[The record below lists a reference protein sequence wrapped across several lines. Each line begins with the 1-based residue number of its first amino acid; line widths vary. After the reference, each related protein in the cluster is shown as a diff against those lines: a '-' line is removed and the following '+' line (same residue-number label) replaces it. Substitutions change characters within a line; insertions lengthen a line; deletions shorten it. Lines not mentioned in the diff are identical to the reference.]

1 VNDSLKNTALKALK
15 ELIYGILQYAVF
27 VVAIPLLMREVG
39 LEAGLEPSWFTAYF
53 AVVIALSI
61 LNAIVASS
69 PVSIGFKVLRS
80 LVIIYAFLI
89 ATNYGVVEVSMGDA
103 TASLDFSII
112 IYTIASFLAIY
123 SAISSLDELYGTVEK
138 FK

>member
-1 VNDSLKNTALKALK
+1 
-15 ELIYGILQYAVF
+15 
-27 VVAIPLLMREVG
+27 
-39 LEAGLEPSWFTAYF
+39 
-53 AVVIALSI
+53 
-61 LNAIVASS
+61 VASS

>member
-1 VNDSLKNTALKALK
+1 MNDSLKNTALKALK

>member
-27 VVAIPLLMREVG
+27 VVVIPLLMREVG

-80 LVIIYAFLI
+80 LVIIYAFLV

-123 SAISSLDELYGTVEK
+123 SAISSLDELYGMVEK
-138 FK
+138 FR

>member
-1 VNDSLKNTALKALK
+1 MNDSLKNTALKVLK
-15 ELIYGILQYAVF
+15 ELISGILQYAVF
-27 VVAIPLLMREVG
+27 VVVIPLLMREVG
-39 LEAGLEPSWFTAYF
+39 LEAGLESSWFTAYF
-53 AVVIALSI
+53 AVVIVLSI

-112 IYTIASFLAIY
+112 IYAIASFLAIY

>member
-1 VNDSLKNTALKALK
+1 MNDSLKNTALKVLK
-15 ELIYGILQYAVF
+15 ELIYGILQYAAF
-27 VVAIPLLMREVG
+27 LVVIPLLMREVG
-39 LEAGLEPSWFTAYF
+39 LEAGLESSWFTAYL

-89 ATNYGVVEVSMGDA
+89 ATSYGVVEVSMGDA

-123 SAISSLDELYGTVEK
+123 SAISSLDEFYGMVEK

>member
-1 VNDSLKNTALKALK
+1 VNDSLKNTALKVLK

-27 VVAIPLLMREVG
+27 VVVIPLLMREVG

-53 AVVIALSI
+53 AVVIVLSI

-69 PVSIGFKVLRS
+69 PVSIGFKILRS
-80 LVIIYAFLI
+80 IVIIYAFLI

-112 IYTIASFLAIY
+112 IFTMASFLAIY
-123 SAISSLDELYGTVEK
+123 SAISSLDEVYGMEK
-138 FK
+138 IK

>member
-1 VNDSLKNTALKALK
+1 MNDSLKNTALKVLK
-15 ELIYGILQYAVF
+15 ELIYGILQYSVF
-27 VVAIPLLMREVG
+27 VVVIPLLMREAG
-39 LEAGLEPSWFTAYF
+39 IEAGLESSWFTAYL

-112 IYTIASFLAIY
+112 TYTIASFLATY
-123 SAISSLDELYGTVEK
+123 SAISSLDEVYGTVEK

>member
-1 VNDSLKNTALKALK
+1 VNDSLKNTALKVLK

-27 VVAIPLLMREVG
+27 VVVIPLLMREAGLEVG
-39 LEAGLEPSWFTAYF
+39 LESSWFTAYF
-53 AVVIALSI
+53 AVVIVLSI

-123 SAISSLDELYGTVEK
+123 SAISSLDEFYGMVEK

>member
-39 LEAGLEPSWFTAYF
+39 LDAGLEPSWFTAYF

>member
-1 VNDSLKNTALKALK
+1 MNDSLKNTALKALK

-39 LEAGLEPSWFTAYF
+39 LDAGLEPSWFTAYF

>member
-1 VNDSLKNTALKALK
+1 VNDSLKNTALKVLK

-27 VVAIPLLMREVG
+27 VVVIPLLMRETG
-39 LEAGLEPSWFTAYF
+39 LEAGLEPSWLTAYF
-53 AVVIALSI
+53 AVVIVLSI

-69 PVSIGFKVLRS
+69 PVSIGFKILRS

-89 ATNYGVVEVSMGDA
+89 ATNYGVVGVSMGDA

-112 IYTIASFLAIY
+112 VYTIASFLAIY
-123 SAISSLDELYGTVEK
+123 SAISSLDEFYGMVEK

>member
-27 VVAIPLLMREVG
+27 VVVIPLLMREVG

-69 PVSIGFKVLRS
+69 PVSIGFKILRS

>member
-1 VNDSLKNTALKALK
+1 VNDSLKNTALKVLK

-27 VVAIPLLMREVG
+27 VVVIPLLMREVG
-39 LEAGLEPSWFTAYF
+39 LEAGLESSWFTAYL

-89 ATNYGVVEVSMGDA
+89 ATSYGVVEVSMGDA

-123 SAISSLDELYGTVEK
+123 SAISSLDEFYGMVEK

>member
-1 VNDSLKNTALKALK
+1 VNDSLKNTALKVLK
-15 ELIYGILQYAVF
+15 ELIYGILQYVVF
-27 VVAIPLLMREVG
+27 LVVIPLLMREVG
-39 LEAGLEPSWFTAYF
+39 LEAGLEPSWLTAYL

-103 TASLDFSII
+103 TASLDFSVI

-123 SAISSLDELYGTVEK
+123 SVISSLDELYGTVEK

>member
-1 VNDSLKNTALKALK
+1 VNDSLKNTALKVLK
-15 ELIYGILQYAVF
+15 ELISGILQYAVF
-27 VVAIPLLMREVG
+27 VVVIPLLMREVG
-39 LEAGLEPSWFTAYF
+39 LEAGLESSWFTAYL
-53 AVVIALSI
+53 AVVIVLSI

-69 PVSIGFKVLRS
+69 PVSIGFKILRS

-89 ATNYGVVEVSMGDA
+89 ATNYGVVEVSMGNA

>member
-1 VNDSLKNTALKALK
+1 MNDSLKNTALKVLK
-15 ELIYGILQYAVF
+15 ELISGILQYAVF
-27 VVAIPLLMREVG
+27 VVVIPLLMREVG
-39 LEAGLEPSWFTAYF
+39 LEAGLESSWFTAYL
-53 AVVIALSI
+53 AVVIVLSI

-69 PVSIGFKVLRS
+69 PVSIGFKILRS

-89 ATNYGVVEVSMGDA
+89 ATNYGVVEVSMGNA

-112 IYTIASFLAIY
+112 IYTMASFLAIY

>member
-1 VNDSLKNTALKALK
+1 VNDSLKNTALKVLK
-15 ELIYGILQYAVF
+15 ELIYGILQYAAF
-27 VVAIPLLMREVG
+27 LVVIPLLMREVG
-39 LEAGLEPSWFTAYF
+39 LEAGLESSWFTAYL

-89 ATNYGVVEVSMGDA
+89 ATSYGVVEVSMGDA

-123 SAISSLDELYGTVEK
+123 SAISSLDEFYGMVEK

>member
-1 VNDSLKNTALKALK
+1 MNDSLKNIALKVLK

-27 VVAIPLLMREVG
+27 VVVIPLLMREVG
-39 LEAGLEPSWFTAYF
+39 LEAGLESSWFTAYF
-53 AVVIALSI
+53 AVVIVLSI

-112 IYTIASFLAIY
+112 IYVLASFLAIY
-123 SAISSLDELYGTVEK
+123 SAISSLDEVYGMVEK

>member
-1 VNDSLKNTALKALK
+1 VNDSLKNTALKVLK

-27 VVAIPLLMREVG
+27 VVVIPLLMREAG
-39 LEAGLEPSWFTAYF
+39 LEAGLESSWFTAYF
-53 AVVIALSI
+53 AVVIVLST

-112 IYTIASFLAIY
+112 TYTIASFLATY
-123 SAISSLDELYGTVEK
+123 SAISSLDEVYGTVEK